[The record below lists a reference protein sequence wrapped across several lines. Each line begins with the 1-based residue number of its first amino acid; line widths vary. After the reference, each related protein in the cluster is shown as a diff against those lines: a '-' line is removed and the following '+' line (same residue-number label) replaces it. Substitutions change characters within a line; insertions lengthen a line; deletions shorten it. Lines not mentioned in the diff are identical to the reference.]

1 MDPDDG
7 VVSPGEA
14 LSLKALSDSSASSD
28 EEVFEVE
35 DPSVGALV
43 SM

>member
-14 LSLKALSDSSASSD
+14 LSLKALSDSSD

-35 DPSVGALV
+35 APSVGALV